1 MPTDIEKFQACQ
13 DIIYS
18 NDYADYTIQAIGESE
33 ELKILYNYEC
43 IKRISSRYQAI
54 YVARRGDVMH
64 TFERFGYR
72 SFPKV
77 YGLMEQSA
85 LEAIGVNRVR
95 RRPYLNLRGREI
107 LIGFIDTGIDY
118 QNPVFIQGDNTTRIV
133 GIWDQTIP
141 GSDPNNLFG
150 FGSTYT
156 EEDINRALS
165 SEDPLSI
172 VPSVDDIGHGTF
184 LAGIAAG
191 NEDSANDFS
200 GVAPSSNIAMVK
212 LKEAKEYIKEFYQI
226 PEGVPC
232 YQENDI
238 MLAISYLLNLAEQ
251 LVKPLVICI
260 GVGTSLGD
268 HNGDSYL
275 EDYIDSFSGFVGLCT
290 TIAGGNE
297 GNRGHHYH
305 GNFASGLEYE
315 DVEINVANDEKGFV
329 MELWAGPLHT
339 ISIGLISP
347 GGEYID
353 RISARLNQRQ
363 RINFLLEPTKAYVY
377 YELSEMQSGNELILI
392 RFVNPTPGIWKVRV
406 YRDTNVNDNY
416 NMWLPIHDF
425 IKDQTYFLQP
435 NPETTITSPGYV
447 RRATTLGAYN
457 HITDSLYV
465 NSGHGFSAEGD
476 VKPDLVAPGVEV
488 YGPAGDGRYKSMT
501 GTSISAALTAGC
513 VALLLEWGIVLE
525 NDISMSGF
533 KIKRFLIRGA
543 RRGNMEYPNPEW
555 GYGELDV
562 YNTFDSLRRTV

>member
-1 MPTDIEKFQACQ
+1 MPTDIETFQACQ
-13 DIIYS
+13 EIIYS
-18 NDYADYTIQAIGESE
+18 NDYADYILQAIGESE
-33 ELKILYNYEC
+33 ELKRVYNYEC
-43 IKRISSRYQAI
+43 IKRISNRYQAI
-54 YVARRGDVMH
+54 YVDRRGDVLH

-77 YGLMEQSA
+77 YGLMDQSA

-95 RRPYLNLRGREI
+95 RQPYLNLRGQDI

-118 QNPVFIQGDNTTRIV
+118 QNSIFIQGDNTTRIV

-141 GSDPNNLFG
+141 GSDTSNIFG
-150 FGSTYT
+150 FGTTYT
-156 EEDINRALS
+156 EEDINRALEN
-165 SEDPLSI
+165 EDPLSI
-172 VPSVDDIGHGTF
+172 VPSVDTIGHGTF
-184 LAGIAAG
+184 LAGVAAG
-191 NEDSANDFS
+191 NEDLRNDFS
-200 GVAPSSNIAMVK
+200 GVAPNSNIAMVK

-232 YQENDI
+232 YQENDL

-251 LVKPLVICI
+251 LVRPLVICI

-275 EDYIDSFSGFVGLCT
+275 EDYVDSFSAFVGLCT

-305 GNFASGLEYE
+305 GNFTSDREYE
-315 DVEINVANDEKGFV
+315 DVEINVAQDEKGFV
-329 MELWAGPLHT
+329 MELWARPLHT
-339 ISIGLISP
+339 FSIGLISP

-353 RISARLNQRQ
+353 RIPARLNQRQ
-363 RINFLLEPTKAYVY
+363 RISFLLEPTKAYVY
-377 YELSEMQSGNELILI
+377 YELSEGQSGNELILI
-392 RFVNPTPGIWKVRV
+392 RFVTPTPGIWKVRV
-406 YRDTNVNDNY
+406 YRGGDGDENY

-435 NPETTITSPGYV
+435 NPEITITSPGYA
-447 RRATTLGAYN
+447 RRATTMGAYN
-457 HITDSLYV
+457 HITDSLYI
-465 NSGHGFSAEGD
+465 NSGHGFSAEGF

-488 YGPAGDGRYKSMT
+488 YGPGENGRYRSLS
-501 GTSISAALTAGC
+501 GTSISAALTAGS
-513 VALLLEWGIVLE
+513 VALLLEWGIILE

-533 KIKRFLIRGA
+533 KINRFLVRGA
-543 RRGNMEYPNPEW
+543 RRGNMTYPNPEW

-562 YNTFDSLRRTV
+562 YNTFNSLRTTV